1 MPLPPN
7 RLCLFQS
14 RCDYSKSHFA
24 NLFLSGILGAQ
35 RGAGLSCSYG
45 SVGDAVTRRV
55 AKWLLIGKPYRGGV
69 AWGGRFCQFAGQ
81 TGLRKWCPF
90 GQIHHVN
97 CCQGCRFCAQPTF
110 TQTYWFETCADG
122 CFHLFGRKVAFGAD
136 QYQGW
141 GLFVQ

>member
-7 RLCLFQS
+7 RLCPFQS
-14 RCDYSKSHFA
+14 RFDYPKSHCA

-45 SVGDAVTRRV
+45 VS
-55 AKWLLIGKPYRGGV
+55 GGCCDEACCKV
-69 AWGGRFCQFAGQ
+69 VVDWETLSWWCGLGGRFCQFAGQ